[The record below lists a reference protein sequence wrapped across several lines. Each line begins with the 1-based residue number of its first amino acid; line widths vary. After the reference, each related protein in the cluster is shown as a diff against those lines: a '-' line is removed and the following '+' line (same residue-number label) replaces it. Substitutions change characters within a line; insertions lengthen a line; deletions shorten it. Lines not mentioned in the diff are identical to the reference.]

1 MSCIV
6 LFHFLNCIYF
16 LWMKDL
22 PTCMYIMCMSG
33 VHRGQNRAS
42 DPLVDLEMVV
52 RRHRG
57 TGDQSGSSGKATSA
71 LNY

>member
-1 MSCIV
+1 
-6 LFHFLNCIYF
+6 
-16 LWMKDL
+16 MKDL

-71 LNY
+71 FNY